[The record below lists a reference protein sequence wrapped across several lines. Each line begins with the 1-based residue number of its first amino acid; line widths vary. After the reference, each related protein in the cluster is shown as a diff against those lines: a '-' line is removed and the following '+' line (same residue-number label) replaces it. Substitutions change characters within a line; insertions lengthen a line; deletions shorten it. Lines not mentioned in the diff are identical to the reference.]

1 MFIKL
6 AELKEEDGVPTI
18 EIVKDIDQEEVDTL
32 FKHLRPIT
40 DYKHIKYLYQITI
53 SNGRELSSFL
63 NAVYT
68 NKGMV
73 RNMDAE
79 NILLEGN
86 RLIANYCSFIGMFI
100 DQIEKVLTRKGK
112 QKITDFRNM
121 CSQLYDE
128 KFEYRFIVLLRN
140 FITHYSLPFVHYR
153 EDLNGK
159 KVEFSKNHLLKFS
172 KWKHVRSELE
182 EMEDYIDFREYIDP
196 MNVNLTVLFYTFIFH
211 LSSDIIN
218 AYQKMSDFI
227 LKHEIK
233 SPAIAR
239 YNSVEEFKQ
248 GKMSYT
254 PIEVKDLLSAFKDVK
269 SHPHINVKINDITPD
284 WLRRK

>member
-1 MFIKL
+1 ML

-18 EIVKDIDQEEVDTL
+18 EIIKDIDKEEVDTL
-32 FKHLRPIT
+32 FKYQRPIT

-68 NKGMV
+68 NKGIIQDM
-73 RNMDAE
+73 NAE

-100 DQIEKVLTRKGK
+100 DQIEKVLTRKDK
-112 QKITDFRNM
+112 QKITDFRKI

-153 EDLNGK
+153 EDLSGK
-159 KVEFSKNHLLKFS
+159 KIEFSKNHLLEFS
-172 KWKHVRSELE
+172 KWKHVKNELI
-182 EMEDYIDFREYIDP
+182 EMEDYIDFREYINP
-196 MNVNLTVLFYTFIFH
+196 MNVNLTVLFYTFILH

-227 LKHEIK
+227 LKHRIK
-233 SPAIAR
+233 NPAIAR

-248 GKMSYT
+248 GRMSYT
-254 PIEVKDLLSAFKDVK
+254 PIEVKDLISAFNDVK
-269 SHPHINVKINDITPD
+269 SHPNINVKINEITPV
-284 WLRRK
+284 WLSSK